1 MSNLYRYFHRVEEA
15 DSTSSSE
22 LETGYESDETVLG
35 DNNQRPASPPTPAPL
50 PMRYW
55 EDNAEDD
62 ENAWDE
68 AFDRQLY
75 LEMIGDEVPFERLL
89 DNEEQE
95 IEEVAAPA
103 DPPDQEIQLLQV
115 VADGISDLVG
125 FYQEQQR
132 LRRQAAQHQEEEEE
146 PAEEV
151 VILGRSVATQTTH
164 QLCECPFCPNL

>member
-1 MSNLYRYFHRVEEA
+1 M
-15 DSTSSSE
+15 
-22 LETGYESDETVLG
+22 
-35 DNNQRPASPPTPAPL
+35 
-50 PMRYW
+50 
-55 EDNAEDD
+55 
-62 ENAWDE
+62 
-68 AFDRQLY
+68 
-75 LEMIGDEVPFERLL
+75 
-89 DNEEQE
+89 
-95 IEEVAAPA
+95 AAPA